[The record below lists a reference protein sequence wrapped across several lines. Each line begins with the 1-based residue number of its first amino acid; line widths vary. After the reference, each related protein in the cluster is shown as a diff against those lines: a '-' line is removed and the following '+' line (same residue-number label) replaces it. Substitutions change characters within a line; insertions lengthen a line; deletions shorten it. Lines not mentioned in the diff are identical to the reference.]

1 MRCGRLIERWWFS
14 FVATSGKGTC
24 GYPRSWKRKTM
35 KEEAKET
42 TVEYLHMPL
51 YIIGTSLD

>member
-1 MRCGRLIERWWFS
+1 MRCGRLIER

-51 YIIGTSLD
+51 YVIGTSLD